1 MHTVSILAAP
11 ATATPAP
18 GPTLSLVT
26 PAFREAEN
34 LPVLYRR
41 ICAALELAGIDWEW
55 IIVDDH
61 SPDDTFAAIESL
73 AHADARVRGLRLSR
87 NGGSHAAIAVGLA
100 HASGRAAVVL
110 AADLQDPPELIPS
123 LLECWRGSAQVVW
136 AARRAA
142 PGATAVDRQTGR
154 LFHAAMR
161 RLAGFETMPAFG
173 SDCFLLDRAV
183 IDALGSFSERRVNLI
198 ALIHWMGFRQV
209 QIEYDKAPRAA
220 GRSGWTLGRKLELV
234 IDSVTAFSV
243 RPIRWMTLAG
253 AVTALVGFSWAL
265 VVMFN
270 AIFAAPPSGWSSLMM
285 AVLVLG
291 GLQMLMIGVLGEYL
305 WRTLEESRRRPR
317 ALIEAATRAA
327 RETQATASAPR
338 AARS

>member
-1 MHTVSILAAP
+1 MAAP
-11 ATATPAP
+11 ATATPAR

-34 LPVLYRR
+34 LPELYRR
-41 ICAALELAGIDWEW
+41 ICAAMESVGVDWEW

-61 SPDDTFAAIESL
+61 SPDDTFTAIASL
-73 AHADARVRGLRLSR
+73 ARADARVRGLRLSR

-123 LLECWRGSAQVVW
+123 LLERWRSSAQVVW
-136 AARRAA
+136 AARRTAN
-142 PGATAVDRQTGR
+142 GATPVNRQTGR

-161 RLAGFETMPAFG
+161 RLAGFETLPAFG
-173 SDCFLLDRAV
+173 SDFFLLDRAV
-183 IDALGSFSERRVNLI
+183 IDALGTFGERRVNLI
-198 ALIHWMGFRQV
+198 ALIHWMGFRQAQV
-209 QIEYDKAPRAA
+209 EYDKAPRAA
-220 GRSGWTLGRKLELV
+220 GRSGWTLGGKLELV

-253 AVTALVGFSWAL
+253 ALTALVGFSWAL

-270 AIFAAPPSGWSSLMM
+270 AIFGAPPSGWSSLMV
-285 AVLVLG
+285 AVLALG
-291 GLQMLMIGVLGEYL
+291 GLQMLMMGVLGEYL
-305 WRTLEESRRRPR
+305 WRTLEEARRRPR
-317 ALIEAATRAA
+317 ALIESATLRAGDS
-327 RETQATASAPR
+327 QPTADPNLAVR
-338 AARS
+338 F